1 MDYNSFIYVTFIT
14 IKMQQFTVRQ
24 TIMISEIQAQS
35 LDKLKQYDVNV
46 SQFIRQSIKEKLQR
60 DWKQIKENKQKIKL
74 PF

>member
-1 MDYNSFIYVTFIT
+1 
-14 IKMQQFTVRQ
+14 MQQFTVRQ

-46 SQFIRQSIKEKLQR
+46 SQFIRQAIKEKLHR
-60 DWKQIKENKQKIKL
+60 DWKQIKEKKSKFKL